1 MRHPSLPPQAQAPD
15 GPPATG
21 PSSGRS
27 ARHPGGAGTPEAAPV
42 RSVATSPRAG
52 MDRSSAAP
60 LFRDR
65 TLFLARGD

>member
-1 MRHPSLPPQAQAPD
+1 MRHPSLPAQAQAPD
-15 GPPATG
+15 GPPAPG
-21 PSSGRS
+21 PSSGRA
-27 ARHPGGAGTPEAAPV
+27 ARRPGDAGTPEAAPV
-42 RSVATSPRAG
+42 RSAATSPGAG